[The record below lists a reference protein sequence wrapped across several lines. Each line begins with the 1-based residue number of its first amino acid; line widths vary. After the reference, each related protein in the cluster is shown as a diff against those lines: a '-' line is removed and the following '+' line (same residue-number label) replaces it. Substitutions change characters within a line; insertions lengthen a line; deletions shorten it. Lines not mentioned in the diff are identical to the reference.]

1 METYRAELLHQ
12 IEEAVNG
19 MEQLPEWITRQ
30 PQQPS
35 RSPPAAC
42 TKGSPRQA
50 ADLDPQLS
58 SGVPVQQGN
67 NVAIAGGVVADE

>member
-42 TKGSPRQA
+42 TKGS
-50 ADLDPQLS
+50 DLDPQLS